1 MPASAPIVIVGA
13 SLTGAKAAESL
24 RAEGFEGPITLIGE
38 DPEPPYER
46 PPLSKEYLQG
56 KSEREKVFVQADG
69 FYREQDIELRAGTT
83 VSSIDPVRHEVVLE
97 DGERLPYA
105 QLLVATGS
113 SPRRLAVP
121 GADLDGVLYLR
132 TLADCDALADA
143 LEHSDS
149 LVVIGAGWIGSEV
162 TASARQLG
170 VSVTMI
176 DPADL
181 PLQHVL
187 GDEVGA
193 IYRDLHRSHGV
204 DLRLDV
210 GVDSLRGADRVDE
223 VDLTDGTRIPA
234 EVVVVGVG
242 ALPRVELAAA
252 AGLTVDNGIVVDAN
266 LHANLPDV
274 FAAGD
279 VASAF
284 HPLYHTHLR
293 VEHWA
298 NALNQGLA
306 VGKNLAGVPTPYDRV
321 PYFYSDQYDLSMEYS
336 GYATTWDRV
345 VFRGNPDDGEFV
357 AFWMKGRRVLAG
369 MNANVWDV
377 LDPIQHLIRERIE
390 VDDDTLADTDIPLGS
405 LG

>member
-24 RAEGFEGPITLIGE
+24 RTEGFEGPITLIGE
-38 DPEPPYER
+38 DPERPYER

-56 KSEREKVFVQADG
+56 KSEREKVFVHADG

-83 VSSIDPVRHEVVLE
+83 VSSIDPVRHEVVVE
-97 DGERLPYA
+97 DGERFPYA

-162 TASARQLG
+162 AASARQLG

-210 GVDSLRGADRVDE
+210 GVDSLRGGDRVDE

-266 LHANLPDV
+266 LQANLPDV

-390 VDDDTLADTDIPLGS
+390 VDDASLADTDIPLGS